1 MNTLIKAAGCL
12 LLSVTAYAC
21 IAQKKPVNF
30 LLGQYEA
37 QTPETS
43 YRIGGFGSNY
53 STSSNYNLSF
63 GARNAST
70 RGFNRVVKL
79 FEIDEESYSVT
90 KAVPGQK
97 PFGKV
102 IVKRSTSSVKTTALF
117 EIANTPSGNPVPNNT
132 NVYLTPDYIGTMED
146 LINSYVINRGTDNV
160 FINSGTTSNN
170 IERVDMI
177 MEDAVPVN
185 NVNQATS
192 GFLLMERGG
201 NDVFKVAA
209 IIGLSGDNVTTFTTP
224 VLVEKNKWGAT
235 GLSFASLVMQR
246 VVGTDNNL
254 KPSQNIASQS
264 ISGVFVSLS
273 DLKLPAGSTLYGIS
287 IFAGDVN
294 ATGSTLVN
302 ISNYPTDTEESPND
316 YGLDFMAGGGFFT
329 KAFLIKG
336 TVWKDENQNAITDPA
351 ETPVPTGL
359 WANLVDPQ
367 DNVVSSVKVADNGDY
382 TLFIADNNVLD
393 GNYKV
398 VLTNSEHFEG
408 EKLTQAETPD
418 GYGYTGV
425 NVGGTANTSNKTGI
439 INIGEIQDNDIENI
453 DFGILDEDLLP
464 VTFGKIN
471 AYVKNNEL
479 FVYWSTLTETGNAKF
494 EIEASYDGKNFAKI
508 GEVITR
514 ADNGDSSTA
523 IEYSFQKSIA
533 PDLLFIPACVLIGLL
548 LIFFNRR
555 NKLWAMSLTFVIIS
569 SCLFYSCTKGDPTS
583 ITNIDK
589 LYIRIKQIDRDHQYE
604 YSKVVQVIKD

>member
-1 MNTLIKAAGCL
+1 MNTLIKSVGCL
-12 LLSVTAYAC
+12 LLSVTSYVC
-21 IAQKKPVNF
+21 SAQKKPVNF
-30 LLGQYEA
+30 LLGQYDA
-37 QTPETS
+37 QTPGTS
-43 YRIGGFGSNY
+43 YLISGFGSNY

-102 IVKRSTSSVKTTALF
+102 IVKRSTPTVKTTALF
-117 EIANTPSGNPVPNNT
+117 EMANTPSGNPVPNNA

-177 MEDAVPVN
+177 MEETVPVN
-185 NVNQATS
+185 SVNRTTS

-209 IIGLSGDNVTTFTTP
+209 ITGLSGDNVTTLTTP
-224 VLVEKNKWGAT
+224 VLVEKSKWGAT
-235 GLSFASLVMQR
+235 GVSFTSLVMQR

-264 ISGVFVSLS
+264 ISGVFISLS
-273 DLKLPAGSTLYGIS
+273 DLGLPANSTLYGIS

-294 ATGSTLVN
+294 LTGNPLVN
-302 ISNYPTDTEESPND
+302 ISNYPTNTAETND

-329 KAFLIKG
+329 KALLIKG
-336 TVWKDENQNAITDPA
+336 TVWKDENQNAITDPS
-351 ETPVPTGL
+351 ETPVPTGS

-367 DNVVSSVKVADNGDY
+367 DNVVSSVKVTENGDY
-382 TLFIADNNVLD
+382 TLFIADNNISA

-439 INIGEIQDNDIENI
+439 INIGEIQDNDIEHI

-464 VTFGKIN
+464 VTFGNIN
-471 AYVKNNEL
+471 AYVKGNEL

-494 EIEASYDGKNFAKI
+494 EIEASHDGKNFTKI
-508 GEVITR
+508 GEVITS

-533 PDLLFIPACVLIGLL
+533 PGLLFIPACALIGLL

-555 NKLWAMSLTFVIIS
+555 NKLWVMSLTFVMIS

-583 ITNIDK
+583 IADIDK